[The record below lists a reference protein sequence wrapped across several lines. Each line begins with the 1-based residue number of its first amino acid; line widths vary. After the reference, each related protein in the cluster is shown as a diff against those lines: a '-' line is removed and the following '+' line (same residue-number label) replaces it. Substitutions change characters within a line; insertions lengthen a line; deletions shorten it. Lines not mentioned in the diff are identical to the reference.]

1 MKPCSIYFESC
12 RVSIFES
19 VPRKAVCEFFK
30 VINNRL
36 WPLLCFFVSRQ
47 IDERDSFIPLKRVES
62 RKAQGYEIQLKRCV
76 YRL

>member
-19 VPRKAVCEFFK
+19 VPRKAVREFLK

-47 IDERDSFIPLKRVES
+47 IDERDSLIPLKRVER
-62 RKAQGYEIQLKRCV
+62 RKAKGYEIQLKRCV